1 MYCLAPLRSRLVASA
16 VYEARALA
24 SVRFFAI
31 LLAFAAVAT
40 AQTAPRHAAPVDPAK
55 IAGLLD
61 SGHCPE
67 GLPLVKK
74 AYAAATD
81 ADLKRRLAAGG
92 VRCAMTLNNVNVA
105 AELIQMLSK
114 DFPRDPDVLYL
125 AVHTYSDLSLRAS
138 QTLLFSHPDAYQVH
152 ELNAEA
158 LETQGKWDEAVEE
171 YRVVLKQHPDLPGM
185 HYRIG
190 RALLSKPESPMTR
203 DEAKKEFEEELRI
216 DPNNAGAEFV
226 LAELARQAEDYKQA
240 IERFTKA
247 AKLDV
252 MFADAYIGLG
262 RSLLASDKPADA
274 IAPLE
279 TAVKLQ
285 PDNPTAHFQLANA
298 YRLTKRKEESDRE
311 FLAYKQAAEKARQT
325 TDELKKA
332 VSGITE
338 QK

>member
-1 MYCLAPLRSRLVASA
+1 MRVKLPSLFTLPHGRGSVSSLLLIATLPLNS
-16 VYEARALA
+16 
-24 SVRFFAI
+24 
-31 LLAFAAVAT
+31 
-40 AQTAPRHAAPVDPAK
+40 AQTTPRRAAMVDPTK
-55 IAGLLD
+55 TAGLLE

-67 GLPLVKK
+67 GLKLVKK
-74 AYAAATD
+74 AYAGTSD
-81 ADLKRRLAAGG
+81 GDLKRRLGAGG
-92 VRCAMTLNNVNVA
+92 VRCAMAVNDVSA
-105 AELIQMLSK
+105 AADLIQALSR

-138 QTLLFSHPDAYQVH
+138 QTLLYGHPDAYQVH
-152 ELNAEA
+152 QLNAEA
-158 LETQGKWDEAVEE
+158 LETQGKWDEAMEE
-171 YRVVLKQHPDLPGM
+171 YRVVLKNHPDLPGI

-190 RALLSKPESPMTR
+190 RAILSKPETPTTR
-203 DEAKKEFEEELRI
+203 EDAKKEFEQELRI

-226 LAELARQAEDYKQA
+226 LGELARQTGDYKEA
-240 IERFTKA
+240 AGHFAKA
-247 AKLDV
+247 TKLDV

-262 RSLLASDKPADA
+262 TSLLADNKPADA

-285 PDNPTAHFQLANA
+285 PDNPTGHFNLANA
-298 YRLTKRKEESDRE
+298 YRRTQRKEDSERE
-311 FLAYKQAAEKARQT
+311 FLAYKQASEKARNT